1 MSLLTVGI
9 VNGILAVAIVAGLTY
24 VCRMPYRLD
33 RVARPKELLAG
44 SEALKQRELAY
55 ERYAA

>member
-9 VNGILAVAIVAGLTY
+9 ANGILAVAIVAALSC
-24 VCRMPYRLD
+24 VCRIPYRLD

-44 SEALKQRELAY
+44 SEALKQPALAY
-55 ERYAA
+55 EPYVA